1 MYKKNQNNLYK
12 EITVIGGAGHVGLA
26 FALICAEKKIKVH
39 IHDTNVDSINLIKKG
54 ILPHK
59 EDNAKKILRNA
70 LNKKLFTFSS
80 EIEKIKLNKINVI
93 CLGTPID
100 EFLNPQHKI
109 IINLL
114 KKLNKY
120 LKNSHHIIIRSTLFP
135 GTTNFIH
142 NFYLKKN
149 KKLNV
154 TFYPE
159 RFVQGF
165 AINEFKKFPQIIGPV
180 NKKSEIESVHFLKKL
195 AKEII
200 ILNPMEAELTKLF
213 LNSYRYVQFS
223 IANQFYKIADSA
235 NLSYEKI
242 NHAMSYKYKRGKVPS
257 PGLTSGPCLFKDTM
271 QLYSFA
277 KNDFS
282 LGMDAMT
289 TNEGIVNYIVEK
301 IQKQTDIS
309 NKTVGILG
317 MAFKAESDDNRSS
330 LSYKLKNILG
340 MFAKNV
346 LTTDPYIQDDKD
358 LINLQKILKDSDIL
372 ILATP
377 HKVYKKIKTKKKIID
392 IWNFFNLKN

>member
-1 MYKKNQNNLYK
+1 
-12 EITVIGGAGHVGLA
+12 
-26 FALICAEKKIKVH
+26 
-39 IHDTNVDSINLIKKG
+39 
-54 ILPHK
+54 
-59 EDNAKKILRNA
+59 
-70 LNKKLFTFSS
+70 
-80 EIEKIKLNKINVI
+80 
-93 CLGTPID
+93 
-100 EFLNPQHKI
+100 
-109 IINLL
+109 
-114 KKLNKY
+114 
-120 LKNSHHIIIRSTLFP
+120 
-135 GTTNFIH
+135 
-142 NFYLKKN
+142 
-149 KKLNV
+149 
-154 TFYPE
+154 
-159 RFVQGF
+159 
-165 AINEFKKFPQIIGPV
+165 
-180 NKKSEIESVHFLKKL
+180 
-195 AKEII
+195 
-200 ILNPMEAELTKLF
+200 
-213 LNSYRYVQFS
+213 
-223 IANQFYKIADSA
+223 
-235 NLSYEKI
+235 
-242 NHAMSYKYKRGKVPS
+242 
-257 PGLTSGPCLFKDTM
+257 M

-330 LSYKLKNILG
+330 LSYKLKNILS